1 MELPKVNSHRSEAY
15 GLYEALRQS
24 EERFRALTEST
35 SDWIWEVDAD
45 GVYTYASPKV
55 NDLLGYKP
63 EEVIGKTP
71 FDLMPPD
78 EAERVGAIFRDI
90 VASQSP
96 FERLENINLHKDG
109 RHVVLETSGVPF
121 FDKDSNLLGYRGIDR
136 DITERKLAE
145 KALREREAELEIKT
159 NSLEELNTALRV
171 LLKKRDEDKA
181 ELNEKVLC
189 NVKDLIVPYL
199 DKLKKSLPNQKQVDY
214 INILESNLSNII
226 SEFSCTLSSKYL
238 GLSPKEILVANL
250 IRDGKTNKEIGEVLA
265 LSIRTIETHR
275 KHMRKKLNIENK
287 KKNLRSH
294 LLTLQ

>member
-1 MELPKVNSHRSEAY
+1 MKLHRSRASRVD
-15 GLYEALRQS
+15 EALWEN

-35 SDWIWEVDAD
+35 SDWIWEVDAK

-55 NDLLGYKP
+55 EDLLGYKP

-78 EAERVGAIFRDI
+78 ESERVGAIFRDI
-90 VASQSP
+90 VASQRP
-96 FERLENINLHKDG
+96 FEKMENINLHKDG
-109 RHVVLETSGVPF
+109 QRVVLETSGVPF
-121 FDKDSNLLGYRGIDR
+121 LDKKGNLLGYRGIDR
-136 DITERKLAE
+136 DITERKLVE

-171 LLKKRDEDKA
+171 LLKRRDEDKA

-189 NVKDLIVPYL
+189 NVKELIVPYL
-199 DKLKKSLPNQKQVDY
+199 EKLKKSPLDPKQQAYV
-214 INILESNLSNII
+214 NILESNLHNII
-226 SEFSCTLSSKYL
+226 SEFSRTLSSKYL
-238 GLSPKEILVANL
+238 GLTPKEILVANL
-250 IRDGKTNKEIGEVLA
+250 IKNGKTNKEIGEVLT

-275 KHMRKKLNIENK
+275 KNMRKKLNLEK
-287 KKNLRSH
+287 KNGNLRSH